1 MISWNNDC
9 TLDSIRRIQLATV
22 VYAGFRTI
30 LKDKNITVDIKL
42 IFWQRVCSHFYYML
56 LIQGQLKRRW
66 KKKWGVTEICI
77 ISTIRH
83 KKLTLFGHICRM
95 ADNRLLKGVLFGSME
110 GVRCRGRQPKRWLDS
125 ITEWTGLSIGDAVKW
140 HKTVMSGE
148 ISYLA
153 SVVHDHK
160 TRWWWW
166 WLMMIDDWLMIDW
179 WWWMIGDLWLMMMI
193 DGWWW
198 WWWWWWW
205 VTSSVS
211 WYSWF

>member
-1 MISWNNDC
+1 MTFQRSVQSDYLTLSIHGTQVEYVQNFIYLGSMISWNNDC

-42 IFWQRVCSHFYYML
+42 IFRQRVCSHFYYML

-95 ADNRLLKGVLFGSME
+95 PDNRLLKSVLFGSME

-125 ITEWTGLSIGDAVKW
+125 ITEWTGLSIGDAVK
-140 HKTVMSGE
+140 M
-148 ISYLA
+148 A
-153 SVVHDHK
+153 QDHDVW
-160 TRWWWW
+160 RSFIFGLNGPWP
-166 WLMMIDDWLMIDW
+166 
-179 WWWMIGDLWLMMMI
+179 
-193 DGWWW
+193 
-198 WWWWWWW
+198 
-205 VTSSVS
+205 
-211 WYSWF
+211 